1 MADPQFPAND
11 DQTTGENV
19 ASKNEPA
26 GREGG
31 ESLEEQLTEDL
42 SVQGGE

>member
-1 MADPQFPAND
+1 MADPQFPADD

-19 ASKNEPA
+19 SKDNVPA
-26 GREGG
+26 EQDGG
-31 ESLEEQLTEDL
+31 EALKDQLTEDL